1 MFYTSYSSYESFH
14 RACLHNLRRTDR
26 FLKMRSLIICSSMW
40 YSTSTTMSRG
50 HIRVVTQEGLA
61 VSPRIWW
68 FNRIIT
74 CSPPCKGYLPRGVYY
89 THLVSNVS
97 LSLSP
102 CMYMHR
108 QVYTMWSELC
118 ARNSYICTCGFVGCW
133 VALLQ

>member
-1 MFYTSYSSYESFH
+1 M
-14 RACLHNLRRTDR
+14 
-26 FLKMRSLIICSSMW
+26 
-40 YSTSTTMSRG
+40 
-50 HIRVVTQEGLA
+50 VTQEGLA

-102 CMYMHR
+102 CMYTYR
-108 QVYTMWSELC
+108 QVYTMWSEFTLC
-118 ARNSYICTCGFVGCW
+118 VHGIVTYVRVVLWDAGWLCSNEMQV
-133 VALLQ
+133 